1 MIEVDN
7 KNDIIFIYKAI
18 NIKSKSI
25 KLNNKLEKAL
35 KNNKK

>member
-18 NIKSKSI
+18 NIKQKSI
-25 KLNNKLEKAL
+25 KINNKLQKSV
-35 KNNKK
+35 KK